1 MVGGC
6 FQMVVIDMADV
17 DIGVGEGELEYVM
30 AVAQVSWNVCV
41 EDEDLY
47 EKDVD
52 HALVLGPSSVN

>member
-1 MVGGC
+1 
-6 FQMVVIDMADV
+6 MVVIDMADV